1 MLDIQKEEAERT
13 RSHREAAEQAAAAA
27 GLPVSSP
34 SAGGW
39 AKIAG
44 GGTASGPGDL
54 TLLPESPWPVQGPEC
69 CEKGFKSLLGTS
81 AA

>member
-1 MLDIQKEEAERT
+1 MLDIPKEEAERT
-13 RSHREAAEQAAAAA
+13 RAHREAAEQAAAAA

-54 TLLPESPWPVQGPEC
+54 TLLPE
-69 CEKGFKSLLGTS
+69 KSLASPRSCML
-81 AA
+81 